1 MTRTQIRELTF
12 KLIFS
17 IQLQKDD
24 KDLQVEN
31 FIKDLELNETS
42 SKYILDTFYGV
53 EKNITDIEGL
63 IKANI
68 KQDWTLERLSKVDIA
83 ILKLAIYE
91 IKYANLPFK
100 VVINEAVEI
109 AKAYGDDNSPSFVN
123 GVLAKI
129 IKE

>member
-17 IQLQKDD
+17 VQIQKDD
-24 KDLQVEN
+24 KESQVDN
-31 FIKDLELNETS
+31 YINDLELEENE
-42 SKYILDTFYGV
+42 KEYILDTFYGI
-53 EKNITDIEGL
+53 EKNVTDIEEL

-68 KQDWTLERLSKVDIA
+68 KKDWTLERLYKVDIA

-100 VVINEAVEI
+100 VVINEAVEL
-109 AKAYGDDNSPSFVN
+109 AKAYGDDNSPAFVN
-123 GVLAKI
+123 GVLAEI
-129 IKE
+129 VKE